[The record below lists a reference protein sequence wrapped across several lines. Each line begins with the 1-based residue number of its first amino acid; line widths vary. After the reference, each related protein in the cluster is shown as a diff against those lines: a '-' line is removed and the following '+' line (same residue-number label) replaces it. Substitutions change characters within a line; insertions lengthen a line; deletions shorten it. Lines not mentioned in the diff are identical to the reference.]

1 MGHFGGAPQSSTQL
15 AGFDFDDTL
24 SPLDWGRP
32 DAWSHLYGHAPRV
45 IRQLAADGHAIVVLS
60 NECLDR
66 YKRLDYLEKK
76 MRDKCSKIQAWAAD
90 VNVPVLALVAL
101 SKQDPTK
108 YHKSQGDSMWRKACG
123 DRGVIGGFYV
133 GDSADDE
140 KPLPSTV
147 TGVPPSATPWAGHTD
162 DTAAAGRYVN
172 VTPLDENC

>member
-1 MGHFGGAPQSSTQL
+1 MVRRL

-24 SPLDWGRP
+24 SPLDWGKP

-45 IRQLAADGHAIVVLS
+45 IRQLALDGHAVVVLS

-90 VNVPVLALVAL
+90 VSVPVLALIAL
-101 SKQDPTK
+101 SKQDATR
-108 YHKSQGDSMWRKACG
+108 YHKSQGDGMWRKACEE
-123 DRGVIGGFYV
+123 RGVRGGFYV

-140 KPLPSTV
+140 SLARFA
-147 TGVPPSATPWAGHTD
+147 GVPFHHVKEFFERMHKAS
-162 DTAAAGRYVN
+162 
-172 VTPLDENC
+172 